1 MSLKKIKKLNIKN
14 LNIKFNIKFKIKNQK
29 RFEK

>member
-14 LNIKFNIKFKIKNQK
+14 LNIKFNIKLKIKNQK